1 MTHNKT
7 GGREES
13 EGRERSP
20 EVAGTMSDDS
30 GCDVIALDYP
40 NWRSDLPMICYSFSV
55 KVKLEERPQRLSA
68 PTRAAAFRAP
78 ASLSAARAGLL
89 FCLYLIK

>member
-20 EVAGTMSDDS
+20 EVAGTMSDDYS

-40 NWRSDLPMICYSFSV
+40 NWWSDLPMICYTFFV
-55 KVKLEERPQRLSA
+55 KVNLEE
-68 PTRAAAFRAP
+68 
-78 ASLSAARAGLL
+78 
-89 FCLYLIK
+89 